1 MAGEEAACRSLYLSN
16 HCLVGAVLVVW
27 AEVLVSACAVLMHHV
42 LSELQYYHPMAT
54 STFAVFW
61 EHALAR

>member
-1 MAGEEAACRSLYLSN
+1 M
-16 HCLVGAVLVVW
+16 LVVW
-27 AEVLVSACAVLMHHV
+27 AEVLVSAYAVLIHHV
-42 LSELQYYHPMAT
+42 LSVLRYYRPMAT